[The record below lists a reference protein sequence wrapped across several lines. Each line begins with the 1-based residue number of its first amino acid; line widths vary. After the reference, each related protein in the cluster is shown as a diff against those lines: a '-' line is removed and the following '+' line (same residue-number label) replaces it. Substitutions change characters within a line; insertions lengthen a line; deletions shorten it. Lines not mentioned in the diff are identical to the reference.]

1 MPRFFIARADFWH
14 EATTIGFSTAGRW
27 RLCFQKRCKVLLMN
41 ERPASAPKSADT
53 EISLPVDEHI
63 EEGHDAEGRKVRH
76 RGVYLLPNLFTTANL
91 FAGYFAIINAV
102 NGKFEV
108 AAITVFIA
116 MVLDSLDGRV
126 ARLTNTQSAF
136 GAEYDS
142 LSDMVAFG
150 VAPAILAYQ
159 WALSGLG
166 NVGLAV
172 SFIYVACAAL
182 RLARFNTQIGKA
194 DSRYFIGLASPAA
207 AGVVA
212 GTVWAVWTLGEKSG
226 VSGQDLPIF
235 LVMLFALLVAA
246 AGLLMVSNFKYSSFK
261 KLDLRGRVPFVAIL
275 AIVLGFAVVFSD
287 PARILLLAFLAYAT
301 SGPLQYLLRLR
312 KRNRSQA

>member
-1 MPRFFIARADFWH
+1 
-14 EATTIGFSTAGRW
+14 
-27 RLCFQKRCKVLLMN
+27 MN
-41 ERPASAPKSADT
+41 EAPEESAKASDA
-53 EISLPVDEHI
+53 ERLLPVDEHV
-63 EEGHDAEGRKVRH
+63 EEGQDADGHKVRH

-91 FAGYFAIINAV
+91 FAGFFSIISAV
-102 NGKFEV
+102 NGKFEI
-108 AAITVFIA
+108 AAITVFVA

-126 ARLTNTQSAF
+126 ARMTNTQSAF

-150 VAPAILAYQ
+150 VAPAMLAYT
-159 WALSGLG
+159 WALQGLG
-166 NVGLAV
+166 NVGLAI

-182 RLARFNTQIGKA
+182 RLARFNTQIGTA
-194 DSRYFIGLASPAA
+194 DSRFFIGLASPAA

-212 GTVWAVWTLGEKSG
+212 GMVWAVSTLPEKG
-226 VSGQDLPIF
+226 LAGDDLPI
-235 LVMLFALLVAA
+235 LVVMLFALLVAA
-246 AGLLMVSNFKYSSFK
+246 AGLLMVSNFKYNSFK

-301 SGPLQYLLRLR
+301 SGPLQYLMR
-312 KRNRSQA
+312 KPDRAKE